1 MMNLLANQNI
11 TEKEVKNMKR
21 TKKKGF
27 TLIELIVVIAILGI
41 LAAIA
46 VPRFQNISANAQLR
60 ANQATARTIA
70 SAVSMAEAQKSSSV
84 IIKEDINPFLS
95 NVTVVVEASISEANT
110 ASASKKWAVVLSPLS
125 IHYNGAAVNLQE

>member
-1 MMNLLANQNI
+1 MNLLANQNI

-46 VPRFQNISANAQLR
+46 VPRLQNISANAQLR